1 MLKDCLRGRVTPLPS
16 EGKGQSCA
24 LIVSQPGNQPSG
36 GWVFEISARIADGL
50 VVVRRVTLTA
60 GFRARARVLAV
71 AHMPTATEWLATA
84 YPKSNSVQI
93 RAALFASDTPF
104 VEPVDQE
111 LGQPGSKGWSYAVT
125 NVVNVP
131 DGAWVKEISAIGGVV
146 AGSCQI
152 TVARDATTTDA
163 LPAIPIPA
171 AQPFVLA
178 RETLE
183 GLVGPCTITFTGTT
197 AQFVAWLE

>member
-1 MLKDCLRGRVTPLPS
+1 MLKDCLRGRVTPLPC
-16 EGKGQSCA
+16 EGQGQSCA

-60 GFRARARVLAV
+60 SFRARARVLAV
-71 AHMPTATEWLATA
+71 AHMPTATEWIATA
-84 YPKSNSVQI
+84 NPKSNAVQI
-93 RAALFASDTPF
+93 RAGLLASNTPF

-111 LGQPGSKGWSYAVT
+111 LGQPGSKGWSYAIT

-131 DGAWVKEISAIGGVV
+131 DGAWVKEVSAVGGGG

-152 TVARDATTTDA
+152 TVARDATTTDP

-171 AQPFVLA
+171 SQNFNLP

-183 GLVGPCTITFTGTT
+183 GLVGPCTITFTGTN

>member
-1 MLKDCLRGRVTPLPS
+1 MLKDCLRGRITPLPC

-24 LIVSQPGNQPSG
+24 LIVSQPGSQPSG
-36 GWVFEISARIADGL
+36 GWVFELQARIADGL

-84 YPKSNSVQI
+84 YPKSNAVQI
-93 RAALFASDTPF
+93 RAGLLASDTPF

-111 LGQPGSKGWSYAVT
+111 LGQPGSKGWSYSVAS
-125 NVVNVP
+125 VVNVP
-131 DGAWVKEISAIGGVV
+131 DGAWVKEISAV
-146 AGSCQI
+146 AASSGGSC
-152 TVARDATTTDA
+152 TVTAPRDATTTEV
-163 LPAIPIPA
+163 LPAITIPA
-171 AQPFVLA
+171 GLSFQLY

-183 GLVGPCTITFTGTT
+183 GLVGPCTVTFSGTT
-197 AQFVAWLE
+197 ARFVAWLE